1 MSARLHHL
9 YLKLQDEL
17 GSRALTLSLERGE
30 LTLDIMADDYVEVMH
45 FLRHEPCFSFE
56 TLIDLCGVDYSERR
70 EASASRAR
78 YGVVV
83 HLLSLTHN
91 WRLRVKVA
99 LDEGDGRPCVDSLV
113 PIWRSADW
121 YEREAFDLF
130 GIAFSGHE
138 DLRRILTDYDFSGH
152 PLRKDFPLSGH
163 VEMRYHPEEQK
174 LVYEPLDLQAQNNV
188 PLVMRDSGRG
198 GLSGE

>member
-1 MSARLHHL
+1 MSAKLHHL
-9 YLKLQDEL
+9 YRKLQDEL
-17 GSRALTLSLERGE
+17 GSRALALNLERGE
-30 LTLDIMADDYVEVMH
+30 LTLDLMADDYVEVMH
-45 FLRHEPCFSFE
+45 FLRHEPSCSFE

-70 EASASRAR
+70 EASGYGAR

-91 WRLRVKVA
+91 WRLRVRVA
-99 LDEGDGRPCVDSLV
+99 LEGGNESPRIDSLTA
-113 PIWRSADW
+113 IWRSADW
-121 YEREAFDLF
+121 YEREAFDLL

-163 VEMRYHPEEQK
+163 VEMRYHPEEQR
-174 LVYEPLDLQAQNNV
+174 LVYEPLDLPARNNV
-188 PLVMRDSGRG
+188 PLVMRDMGRG
-198 GLSGE
+198 GVTGE